1 MTQINSIN
9 NVSTNNVTNKSKA
22 TSNGPAFSDRLKSAM
37 TDVNVKQHVA
47 DDSIEQVIQDKL
59 GVHEGMLAVQEADI
73 SLRLLVQVR
82 TKVME
87 AYKEIMHMP
96 V

>member
-1 MTQINSIN
+1 MTQINSLN
-9 NVSTNNVTNKSKA
+9 NISTNNVTNKSKVTPA
-22 TSNGPAFSDRLKSAM
+22 GPDFSDRLKSAM

>member
-9 NVSTNNVTNKSKA
+9 NISTNNVTNKNKVTPS
-22 TSNGPAFSDRLKSAM
+22 GPAFSDRLKSAM

-59 GVHEGMLAVQEADI
+59 GVNEGMLAVQEADI